1 MAYAGA
7 RLMAAAFRSIGVPAD
22 TTPDSDDQTL
32 ELGNLYST
40 GEECL
45 PHKITL
51 GDFLKICRMPE
62 ADPKKLAFFMPR
74 APGPCRFGQYAP
86 YLTQVLRQQGFG
98 DAVVFSP
105 NSNDGYDGIGEHASE
120 MIRTAWLAIVVGDLS
135 MRFLLKTRPYETS
148 AGDSDAAFSQA
159 VDDFGQVLAEPG
171 LSSNERVARLTRVVA
186 RVRDRFRAIPARYV
200 KDRPLI
206 GVVGEIYCR
215 LNAFSNENAIRRVER
230 LGGECWLSDVS
241 EWVWYTN
248 WSREYEWA
256 RDHGRLNLEFLR
268 IKLKSYVQR
277 QYEHTLLAAVEP
289 DLRGYEEPH
298 DIREVLSAA
307 EPYLPATG
315 ALGEMT
321 LSVGKALY
329 LYGKGA
335 DGIIDISP
343 FTCMNG
349 ITSEAV
355 YPAISAEHDDLPIRS
370 LYFDKV
376 SSHIDRD
383 LEIFLDLA
391 RAYQRR
397 KRWPRTYPEYFERAP
412 DSQVGYA
419 GAMPMR
425 SRVGMAPGRMPAG

>member
-1 MAYAGA
+1 
-7 RLMAAAFRSIGVPAD
+7 MAAAFRSIGIESYVA
-22 TTPDSDDQTL
+22 PDSDHETL
-32 ELGNLYST
+32 ELGGLHSS

-51 GDFLKICRMPE
+51 GDFLKLCRAPG

-86 YLTQVLRQQGFG
+86 YLKQVLKEQGFE
-98 DAVVFSP
+98 DALVFSP
-105 NSNDGYDGIGEHASE
+105 TSGDGYDGIGADAGEL
-120 MIRTAWLAIVVGDLS
+120 MRTAWFAIILGDLA
-135 MRFLLKTRPYETS
+135 MRFLLKTRPYETT
-148 AGDSDAAFSQA
+148 AGDSDAAFKTSIEEFDALLA
-159 VDDFGQVLAEPG
+159 VPG
-171 LSSNERVARLTRVVA
+171 LSSNERVSRLTQLVTG
-186 RVRDRFRAIPARYV
+186 VRDRFRAIPARYV
-200 KDRPLI
+200 KGRPLI

-215 LNAFSNENAIRRVER
+215 LNTFSNEDVVRRIEK
-230 LGGECWLSDVS
+230 LGGECWLSDIS

-248 WSREYEWA
+248 WSREYDWA
-256 RDHGRLNLEFLR
+256 RDHGRLNAGFIRL
-268 IKLKSYVQR
+268 KLKSYVQH
-277 QYEHTLLAAVEP
+277 QYEQTLLTPVA
-289 DLRGYEEPH
+289 DDFKGLEEPH
-298 DIREVLSAA
+298 DIRDVLAGS

-321 LSVGKALY
+321 LSVGKAVY

-349 ITSEAV
+349 IVSEAV
-355 YPAISAEHDDLPIRS
+355 YPAVSAAHDDLPIRS

-376 SSHIDRD
+376 GGHIDRD

-397 KRWPRTYPEYFERAP
+397 KRQPRVYADYF
-412 DSQVGYA
+412 QG
-419 GAMPMR
+419 
-425 SRVGMAPGRMPAG
+425 